1 MRSWSSITLVSP
13 KMVSFIVDK
22 NLLLNN
28 FLKLSFALYSIDIKN
43 DNRFFNSKVIESYL
57 FMLLTTA

>member
-1 MRSWSSITLVSP
+1 MRSWSSIKLVSP

-43 DNRFFNSKVIESYL
+43 DNRFFNSKAIESYL